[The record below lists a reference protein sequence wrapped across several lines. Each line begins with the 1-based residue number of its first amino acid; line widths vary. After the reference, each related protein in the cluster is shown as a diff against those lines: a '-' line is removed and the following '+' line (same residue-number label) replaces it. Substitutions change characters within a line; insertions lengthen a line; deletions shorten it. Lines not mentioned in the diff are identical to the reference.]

1 MKKVLLISMT
11 MFFSVLSGF
20 AGVQDNEDPHGNG
33 FRLNFNFGLT
43 GGLYGADVDGDKDV
57 YKELGAKPG
66 LTWGVSLGNKWTFAR
81 FSDDKMSVGLMVDWV
96 DFSYASKKYTILNN
110 DAYNRVLNIA
120 FLKVGPSFTYALND
134 KMGLD
139 AYYQVRP
146 TYAGSIL
153 GESDDPNVAVGFGFT
168 HAVGVAFR
176 YGLLNVAVEP
186 NFGSVEVVNT
196 DFDSLTSNMSLGN
209 TRIVVGF
216 KF

>member
-1 MKKVLLISMT
+1 MT

-43 GGLYGADVDGDKDV
+43 GGLYGADVDGDKDL
-57 YKELGAKPG
+57 YKDSKPALALG
-66 LTWGVSLGNKWTFAR
+66 LSLGNKWTFAR

-96 DFSYASKKYTILNN
+96 DFSYASNKETVLQA
-110 DAYNRVLNIA
+110 DVYNRVFNIA

-139 AYYQVRP
+139 AYYQLRP
-146 TYAGSIL
+146 TYAGSYY
-153 GESDDPNVAVGFGFT
+153 GNSDANTVSLGFGFT

-196 DFDSLTSNMSLGN
+196 DFDNISNNMSLGN